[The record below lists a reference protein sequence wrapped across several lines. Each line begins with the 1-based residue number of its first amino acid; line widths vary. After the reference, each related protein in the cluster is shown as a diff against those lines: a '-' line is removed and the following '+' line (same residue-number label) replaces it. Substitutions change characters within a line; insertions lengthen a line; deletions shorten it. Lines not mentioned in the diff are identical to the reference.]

1 MYIAFFKFKPT
12 HTEKHFLM
20 STSARS
26 WSGKITRDEDKAKL
40 FADEEKAQIAIE
52 KLIKNYNYG
61 KDGGYSFVSEVT
73 PAPAIEKWENELDML
88 GTKSSNKN
96 YVDMLQKAP
105 ARAPSLSTLTKFIQN
120 RASI

>member
-26 WSGKITRDEDKAKL
+26 WSGKITR
-40 FADEEKAQIAIE
+40 DEEKAQIAIE

-88 GTKSSNKN
+88 GTNSSYKN

-120 RASI
+120 HASI